1 MKDSARSPGCFSATR
16 GFFHV
21 HDDVRSTS
29 GWPFLKRQHQNSQAL
44 GGSRPRAAF
53 FPRPSALFQ
62 QRTRRFSAARQQPP
76 RIAQAQRKIQ
86 KARSAR
92 VGAGWSRPPRTM
104 WEALQPQLGRAGPAG
119 GQHMGRRQMVPMSPN
134 GRGSSTSHCRLGGR
148 SWSPAAFPKRPKSG
162 MILRANGPK
171 TDSTCVRTWG
181 PPLASRSER
190 RPPPAWPMEEKISHV
205 PKVSP
210 FPAGPASTPVSAREI
225 ATGGSAHSEDPGGG
239 PRPPRPPSQTRR
251 GEEGGSKERGREGR
265 EGTWSWTFGEETSTS
280 Q

>member
-1 MKDSARSPGCFSATR
+1 MRDSHSARSPGCFSATR

-62 QRTRRFSAARQQPP
+62 QRTRRFSAARQQPT
-76 RIAQAQRKIQ
+76 RTAQAQRKIQ

-119 GQHMGRRQMVPMSPN
+119 GAAHGEAPN
-134 GRGSSTSHCRLGGR
+134 GTNVAQWQGQQHQPLP
-148 SWSPAAFPKRPKSG
+148 SWRAELEPCSVPQKTKKWHDSARKWAQNRQHLRQDMGPAIGPSQRAPPAARVAHG
-162 MILRANGPK
+162 
-171 TDSTCVRTWG
+171 
-181 PPLASRSER
+181 
-190 RPPPAWPMEEKISHV
+190 
-205 PKVSP
+205 
-210 FPAGPASTPVSAREI
+210 RE
-225 ATGGSAHSEDPGGG
+225 DF
-239 PRPPRPPSQTRR
+239 PRPQSQPISSRLCVDARLCPRNRD
-251 GEEGGSKERGREGR
+251 GGICS
-265 EGTWSWTFGEETSTS
+265 F
-280 Q
+280 